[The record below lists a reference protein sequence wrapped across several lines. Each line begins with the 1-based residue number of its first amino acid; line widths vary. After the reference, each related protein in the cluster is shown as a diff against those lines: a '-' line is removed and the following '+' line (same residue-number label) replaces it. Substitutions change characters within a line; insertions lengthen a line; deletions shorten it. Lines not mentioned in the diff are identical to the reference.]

1 MSDPNKKLCCS
12 ECGNDNIEF
21 QVWADENN
29 MVLEGA
35 SLSKDVYCNDCEDE
49 TRPVAKDKNALQ
61 R

>member
-1 MSDPNKKLCCS
+1 MNEPNKTLCCG

-29 MVLEGA
+29 NVLERA
-35 SLSKDVYCNDCEDE
+35 ELSKDVWCNDCKDE